1 MAAPLEVARRGDADH
16 RVGKA
21 QVVRAGTAA
30 APLEV
35 AWRRH
40 PQSEVRGSV
49 RGADHGQLLEVA
61 GRGVDV
67 HPLGGGGGG
76 DSSEDADLVAMS
88 PICEMALIRDLGWP
102 RGVAM
107 AACAPAI
114 ILGLGVTP
122 GTKRAGRD

>member
-1 MAAPLEVARRGDADH
+1 MRPPRRGAAAPRRRA
-16 RVGKA
+16 
-21 QVVRAGTAA
+21 AGTAA
-30 APLEV
+30 AV
-35 AWRRH
+35 AR
-40 PQSEVRGSV
+40 
-49 RGADHGQLLEVA
+49 RGAATHRLRFAAGEEDWTTAAPLEVA